1 MTIDHIR
8 PADEGPHRPGPER
21 GFLAGRTALV
31 TGGARRI
38 GRALALALAGEGAVV
53 VLHYRRSGADARDTA
68 AAIEDRGG
76 VCRLVAGD
84 LAEAAVAGE
93 LPARAEAV
101 AGAPIDIL
109 VNNASIFGPGEALE
123 TDAGTWDLHQAVNLR
138 APFILAREMARRLPA
153 GRPGDVINLNDI
165 RALKPGSDHFP
176 YTISKVGLH
185 GLTRSLALALAPHV
199 RVNELMLGSILPPE
213 GGDAGYVHM
222 PVDAIPTRRFDTP
235 VEVCR
240 GMLALLAN
248 PAMTGQS
255 ICIDGGSHLL

>member
-8 PADEGPHRPGPER
+8 PADEGPYRPGPER

-31 TGGARRI
+31 TGGAKRI
-38 GRALALALAGEGAVV
+38 GRALALALAGEGAAV
-53 VLHYRRSGADARDTA
+53 VLHYRNSVAEARNTA

-76 VCRLVAGD
+76 VCLLVAGD
-84 LAEAAVAGE
+84 LADAEVAGE
-93 LPARAEAV
+93 LVAVAETA

-109 VNNASIFGPGEALE
+109 VNNASIFGPGEALD
-123 TDAGTWDLHQAVNLR
+123 TPTGTWDLHHAVNLR

-153 GRPGDVINLNDI
+153 GRTGDVINLNDI

-199 RVNELMLGSILPPE
+199 RVNELLLGSILPPDS
-213 GGDAGYVHM
+213 GYGDYVHT
-222 PVDAIPTRRFDTP
+222 PVQEIPTRRFDTP

-255 ICIDGGSHLL
+255 LCIDGGRHLL